1 MTVTHALFL
10 RLDAPF
16 AAWRWLQAGVYRA
29 TFPVIPHSA
38 AWGLALNLAGIETRG
53 DVSNVVTPI
62 RSDAP
67 ILDVA
72 VGIERRGDRTTLYQQ
87 LHGYPVGVEAGKQF
101 KARAYGRK
109 YQIAPVRRELLV
121 DQIAVIGI
129 RGASEVVDRIP
140 HGLAGRLETPRYGLP
155 FAGDN
160 QLLFNSI
167 EVVSETTVAR
177 WYVPVTG
184 RERVK
189 ESTRLTTN
197 IDRSEASRT
206 QAPLFAP
213 TLETACPE
221 AAWVRVGPATAGRI

>member
-1 MTVTHALFL
+1 VTAPRALFL

-53 DVSNVVTPI
+53 DLSNVVTPI

-67 ILDVA
+67 HLDVA
-72 VGIERRGDRTTLYQQ
+72 VGLERRGDRATLYQQ
-87 LHGYPVGVEAGKQF
+87 LHGYPVGAEAGRQF
-101 KARAYGRK
+101 KVRAYGRK

-121 DQIAVIGI
+121 GQVAVIGI
-129 RGASEVVDRIP
+129 RGECNIVDRIP
-140 HGLAGRLETPRYGLP
+140 SGLVGSLDIPRYGLP

-160 QLLFNSI
+160 QLLFSSI
-167 EVVSETTVAR
+167 EVVPESTLAS
-177 WYVPVTG
+177 WYVPVAAG
-184 RERVK
+184 EQAR

-197 IDRSEASRT
+197 IDRADASRT
-206 QAPLFAP
+206 WAPLFAP
-213 TLETACPE
+213 TSETACPE
-221 AAWVRVGPATAGRI
+221 AAWVRVGPASISRA

>member
-1 MTVTHALFL
+1 LFL

-53 DVSNVVTPI
+53 DMTNVVTPI

-67 ILDVA
+67 TLDVA
-72 VGIERRGDRTTLYQQ
+72 VGLERKGGRATLYQQ
-87 LHGYPVGVEAGKQF
+87 LHSYPVGADAGKQF
-101 KARAYGRK
+101 KAGAYGRK
-109 YQIAPVRRELLV
+109 YQIAPVRREILV
-121 DQIAVIGI
+121 GQIAVVGI
-129 RGASEVVDRIP
+129 RGDCEIVDRIP
-140 HGLAGRLETPRYGLP
+140 LGLSGRLDDRRYGLP

-160 QLLFNSI
+160 QLLFSSLN
-167 EVVSETTVAR
+167 VASETTAAY
-177 WYVPVTG
+177 WYVPVTAG
-184 RERVK
+184 ECAK

-213 TLETACPE
+213 TAESVCPA
-221 AAWVRVGPATAGRI
+221 AAWVRVGPAVARRG

>member
-1 MTVTHALFL
+1 LFL

-38 AWGLALNLAGIETRG
+38 AWGLVLNLAGIETRG

-62 RSDAP
+62 RLDAP
-67 ILDVA
+67 ALDVA
-72 VGIERRGDRTTLYQQ
+72 VGLECRGGRTTLYQQ
-87 LHGYPVGVEAGKQF
+87 LHGYPVGAEAGKQF

-121 DQIAVIGI
+121 GQVAVIGI
-129 RGASEVVDRIP
+129 RGDCDVVDRIP
-140 HGLAGRLETPRYGLP
+140 PGLAGSLDTPRYGLP

-160 QLLFNSI
+160 QLLFSSI
-167 EVVSETTVAR
+167 DVVSETTAAR
-177 WYVPVTG
+177 WYVPVTA
-184 RERVK
+184 RARVK

-213 TLETACPE
+213 TSPAVCPE
-221 AAWVRVGPATAGRI
+221 AAWIRVGPAAVGRE